1 MNSLRIEESPEASCQ
16 NFVISQTGWI
26 CENQCMKSSS
36 SDRRKKARVPVKAG
50 IRHSIYQSAGTPVSE
65 TNSSVDLSG
74 SGISFETSREYRKGD
89 LVLLEIRMGSD
100 DLRLLVCVARVL
112 KTKSLFLV
120 GAELIEVEPGQKQK
134 MLEHL
139 DHLVRNRVVKKKAK
153 VQSRKGKKATPQ
165 KKRSGLKNQALPAK
179 KQG

>member
-1 MNSLRIEESPEASCQ
+1 
-16 NFVISQTGWI
+16 
-26 CENQCMKSSS
+26 MKSSS
-36 SDRRKKARVPVKAG
+36 TDRRKKIRVPVKAG

-65 TNSSVDLSG
+65 TNSAVDLSG

-112 KTKSLFLV
+112 KAKGQFLV

-139 DHLVRNRVVKKKAK
+139 DHLVRNRAVKKKAK
-153 VQSRKGKKATPQ
+153 VQPRKVKKAATKR
-165 KKRSGLKNQALPAK
+165 KKAA
-179 KQG
+179 